1 MDHTRNALIFGLA
14 IVSYLMLLAWNE
26 DYPTQTQSQSAQPV
40 EQIIPQADLD
50 LPSTSTVNQGASED
64 LPQVQDAGS
73 EPAAAPL
80 TQNLSLISVSTPVHE
95 VLIDPRGGDI
105 VRLALPQ
112 YPTSLETPDD
122 PFVLLSNN
130 SNLVYVSQSGL
141 IGTNGPDAS
150 ENGRPVY
157 QSRQNNYSLETG
169 ELSVDLFYTDPNG
182 VEITKRFTFTADDY
196 LIDVQYLIDNQ
207 SDSAWRA
214 NLFGQV
220 KRDASPDPSNL
231 DGFGMRSF
239 LGATLTTPDD
249 PYKKVEFDD
258 IDDGGTTDIVE
269 GGWIGFSQHY
279 FLGSWIPENNITHTY
294 TTRKNSAGEYIMGF
308 VSPSIT
314 VPAQSSQS
322 IEAGFWAGP
331 KDQYRL
337 AEISEN
343 LDLTIDYGFLWFVAS
358 PIFWLLTVVNNFLG
372 NYGWS
377 IIGMTIIIKVL
388 FMPLSA
394 KSYRSMAKMRRLAP
408 KITQLRDRYGDDKQ
422 KLMQAQMDLW
432 KKEKVNPF
440 GGCLPMLLQMPVL
453 IGIYW
458 VLMESV
464 ELRQASFVFWY
475 DDLSAMDPFFILPLI
490 MGASMYISQLMT
502 PITTADPMQ
511 AKIMKFMPVIFTVFF
526 LWFPAGLVLYWLVSN
541 VFNIIQ
547 QWYIIRSVNKSY
559 ENKTA

>member
-249 PYKKVEFDD
+249 PYKKVR
-258 IDDGGTTDIVE
+258 I
-269 GGWIGFSQHY
+269 
-279 FLGSWIPENNITHTY
+279 
-294 TTRKNSAGEYIMGF
+294 
-308 VSPSIT
+308 
-314 VPAQSSQS
+314 
-322 IEAGFWAGP
+322 
-331 KDQYRL
+331 
-337 AEISEN
+337 
-343 LDLTIDYGFLWFVAS
+343 
-358 PIFWLLTVVNNFLG
+358 
-372 NYGWS
+372 
-377 IIGMTIIIKVL
+377 
-388 FMPLSA
+388 
-394 KSYRSMAKMRRLAP
+394 
-408 KITQLRDRYGDDKQ
+408 
-422 KLMQAQMDLW
+422 
-432 KKEKVNPF
+432 
-440 GGCLPMLLQMPVL
+440 
-453 IGIYW
+453 
-458 VLMESV
+458 
-464 ELRQASFVFWY
+464 
-475 DDLSAMDPFFILPLI
+475 
-490 MGASMYISQLMT
+490 
-502 PITTADPMQ
+502 
-511 AKIMKFMPVIFTVFF
+511 
-526 LWFPAGLVLYWLVSN
+526 
-541 VFNIIQ
+541 
-547 QWYIIRSVNKSY
+547 
-559 ENKTA
+559 